1 MRQTTK
7 KRDKSWDWQLLR
19 PSWYPIVLVG
29 LRRKERHLNLM
40 SKFRLLLIVAGLTG
54 LAASGWAQSPGAP
67 QGPSRPV
74 APVESVPT
82 SAFRATYYEV
92 RASLDA
98 VGQVMNA
105 QAKIDF
111 AAREAARV
119 VDVELNQ
126 NLRIN
131 SVRDVSGK
139 PVEYD
144 RDDSSALKLHV
155 MLDDTVPAGGKVTL
169 FFDYGGPLSTRM
181 SDPNQSLRLAYIAKD
196 GGYLLLPSRW
206 FPLTDFPSNRYTGI
220 FQIEV
225 PGNMVVVG
233 TGTSAGP
240 PASVTPKPVALPPIA
255 PALGN
260 SRRGAAPVS
269 TTATPPPPPLENE
282 RMLYT
287 YRVDR
292 PEAAGTFVIA
302 PLQLSPEKAEGVPY
316 SIYTPAASA
325 NTAPAYADTIAHAV
339 DFYND
344 AFGPLP
350 EPGLT
355 LAQLPDGTVDGFA
368 APGLLLLS
376 ARQWSTKPNERLL
389 ADLVAHQ
396 WWGTQVTAATP
407 SDVWITDGLSRYSE
421 GLYVEQNSGKEGL
434 NKALEDYAV
443 GALMFDDSAPIAD
456 AGRLQPGSEEYQS
469 VVVNKGAMVFHMLRA
484 IIGDANF
491 NALLKDFYSRY
502 AGKSARIQDFEQLAE
517 ARLAQP
523 ASTEFKMGNAP
534 AATDQPTSLRP
545 FFTQWLHST
554 GVPEFNLEYVIYR
567 TKKGFR
573 IVGKAKQNLDV
584 FHMDVEIE
592 VQTEGNPEFKTIT
605 ISGKESAFTVETF
618 GRPKPN
624 GIIIDPHD
632 YILKSS
638 QRLRVRGIIARGE
651 SLASEGRYYDAVQ
664 EYQKALEQDRQNALA
679 DFRMGEAFFYQRNYA
694 ASAQSFRD
702 ALDGATDLT
711 TKWTEVWAHIYLG
724 RIYDIQGDRTRAV
737 NEYSKAKQTGDD
749 TGGAQEE
756 AEKSLKKAYSE
767 TGA

>member
-1 MRQTTK
+1 
-7 KRDKSWDWQLLR
+7 
-19 PSWYPIVLVG
+19 
-29 LRRKERHLNLM
+29 M
-40 SKFRLLLIVAGLTG
+40 SKFRLLLL
-54 LAASGWAQSPGAP
+54 LAVLPGFTAFGWAQSPGAP
-67 QGPSRPV
+67 QGPGRGV
-74 APVESVPT
+74 APVQSIPT
-82 SAFRATYYEV
+82 AAFRATNYEV

-105 QAKIDF
+105 QAKVDF
-111 AAREAARV
+111 AAKDAGRV
-119 VDVELNQ
+119 VEVELNQ
-126 NLRIN
+126 NLRVN
-131 SVRDVSGK
+131 SVRDVSGR
-139 PVEYD
+139 PVSYD
-144 RDDSSALKLHV
+144 RDDNSSLKLHV
-155 MLDDTVPAGGKVTL
+155 TLDDTVPAGGKVTL
-169 FFDYGGPLSTRM
+169 FFDYGGPLTSRLNTPDQGVRM
-181 SDPNQSLRLAYIAKD
+181 AYIAKD

-206 FPLTDFPSNRYTGI
+206 FPLTDFPSNRYTGV

-225 PGNMVVVG
+225 PGTMTVVG
-233 TGTSAGP
+233 TGKSAGP
-240 PASVTPKPVALPPIA
+240 PESVTPKVASSPA
-255 PALGN
+255 PAPILGN
-260 SRRGAAPVS
+260 ARRGAPVS
-269 TTATPPPPPLENE
+269 PMSAPPPPSMENE

-287 YRVDR
+287 YRVDK
-292 PEAAGTFVIA
+292 PEPAGTFVIA
-302 PLQLSPEKAEGVPY
+302 PLQLSPEHAQGATY
-316 SIYTPAASA
+316 SIYTPPASA
-325 NTAPAYADTIAHAV
+325 NTAPAYADAISHV
-339 DFYND
+339 LDFFND
-344 AFGPLP
+344 DFGALP

-355 LAQLPDGTVDGFA
+355 VAQLPDGTVDGFA
-368 APGLLLLS
+368 APGLLLVS
-376 ARQWSTKPNERLL
+376 ARQWSAKPNERLL
-389 ADLVAHQ
+389 ADLAAHQ
-396 WWGTQVTAATP
+396 WWGAQVTPATT
-407 SDVWITDGLSRYSE
+407 SDVWVTDGLSRYSE
-421 GLYVEQNSGKEGL
+421 GLYVEQTTGKEGL

-456 AGRLQPGSEEYQS
+456 ARRLEPGSEEYQS

-491 NALLKDFYSRY
+491 SALLKDFYSRY

-517 ARLAQP
+517 TRQAQP
-523 ASTEFKMGNAP
+523 APAEFKLGNAP
-534 AATDQPTSLRP
+534 AASAEPASLRP

-554 GVPEFNLEYVIYR
+554 GVPEFSLEYVIYR

-605 ISGKESAFTVETF
+605 ISGKESPFTVETF

-624 GIIIDPHD
+624 GIILDPHD

-638 QRLRVRGIIARGE
+638 QKLRVRGIIARGE
-651 SLASEGRYYDAVQ
+651 SFAGQGRYYDAVQ
-664 EYQKALEQDRQNALA
+664 QYQKALEQDRQNALA

-711 TKWTEVWAHIYLG
+711 TKWTEVWSHIYLG

-749 TGGAQEE
+749 TGGAQAE

>member
-1 MRQTTK
+1 VT
-7 KRDKSWDWQLLR
+7 
-19 PSWYPIVLVG
+19 
-29 LRRKERHLNLM
+29 
-40 SKFRLLLIVAGLTG
+40 
-54 LAASGWAQSPGAP
+54 
-67 QGPSRPV
+67 
-74 APVESVPT
+74 
-82 SAFRATYYEV
+82 
-92 RASLDA
+92 
-98 VGQVMNA
+98 
-105 QAKIDF
+105 
-111 AAREAARV
+111 
-119 VDVELNQ
+119 
-126 NLRIN
+126 
-131 SVRDVSGK
+131 
-139 PVEYD
+139 YD
-144 RDDSSALKLHV
+144 RDDNSGLKLHIT
-155 MLDDTVPAGGKVTL
+155 LADTVPVGGKVTL
-169 FFDYGGPLSTRM
+169 FFDYGGPLSSRVNDPSQGVRM
-181 SDPNQSLRLAYIAKD
+181 AYIAKD

-225 PGNMVVVG
+225 PGNMTVVG
-233 TGTSAGP
+233 TGTSAGA
-240 PASVTPKPVALPPIA
+240 PASVIPKITPSPASA

-260 SRRGAAPVS
+260 TRHGAPVS
-269 TTATPPPPPLENE
+269 PMSAPPPPSMENE

-287 YRVDR
+287 YRVDK

-302 PLQLSPEKAEGVPY
+302 PLQLSPTRAEGATY
-316 SIYTPAASA
+316 SIYTPSASA
-325 NTAPAYADTIAHAV
+325 NTAPAYADAIAHVV

-355 LAQLPDGTVDGFA
+355 VAQLPDGSLDGYA
-368 APGLLLLS
+368 APGLLLVS
-376 ARQWSTKPNERLL
+376 ARQWLAKPNDRLL
-389 ADLVAHQ
+389 ADLAAHQ
-396 WWGTQVTAATP
+396 WWGAQVSAATP

-421 GLYVEQNSGKEGL
+421 GLYVEQTLGKDGL
-434 NKALEDYAV
+434 NKAIEDYAV

-484 IIGDANF
+484 IIGEANF

-502 AGKSARIQDFEQLAE
+502 AGKSARVQDFEKLAE
-517 ARLAQP
+517 ASLSQP
-523 ASTEFKMGNAP
+523 APTGFKMGNSP
-534 AATDQPTSLRP
+534 AASAEPSSLRP

-554 GVPEFNLEYVIYR
+554 GVPEFNLEYVVYR

-605 ISGKESAFTVETF
+605 ISGKESGFTVETF

-624 GIIIDPHD
+624 GIILDPHD
-632 YILKSS
+632 FILKSS

-651 SLASEGRYYDAVQ
+651 ALAGQGRYYDAVQ
-664 EYQKALEQDRQNALA
+664 QYQKALEQDRQNALA

-711 TKWTEVWAHIYLG
+711 TKWTEVWSHIYLG

-737 NEYSKAKQTGDD
+737 NEYSKAKQTADD
-749 TGGAQEE
+749 TGGAQAE
-756 AEKSLKKAYSE
+756 AEKSQKKAYSE
-767 TGA
+767 AGS

>member
-1 MRQTTK
+1 VPGR
-7 KRDKSWDWQLLR
+7 
-19 PSWYPIVLVG
+19 
-29 LRRKERHLNLM
+29 
-40 SKFRLLLIVAGLTG
+40 
-54 LAASGWAQSPGAP
+54 AQSPGAP
-67 QGPSRPV
+67 QGPGRGV
-74 APVESVPT
+74 APVQTIPT
-82 SAFRATYYEV
+82 AAFRATYYEV

-105 QAKIDF
+105 QAKVDF
-111 AAREAARV
+111 AAREPARV
-119 VDVELNQ
+119 VEVELNQ
-126 NLRIN
+126 NLRVN
-131 SVRDVSGK
+131 SVRDVSGR
-139 PVEYD
+139 PVSYD
-144 RDDSSALKLHV
+144 RDDNSSLKLHV
-155 MLDDTVPAGGKVTL
+155 TLDDTVPAGGKVTL
-169 FFDYGGPLSTRM
+169 FFDYGGPLSSRM
-181 SDPNQSLRLAYIAKD
+181 NNPDQGVRMAYIAKD

-225 PGNMVVVG
+225 PGTMTVVG
-233 TGTSAGP
+233 TGKSAGAP
-240 PASVTPKPVALPPIA
+240 ESVTPKVASSPA
-255 PALGN
+255 PAPMLGN
-260 SRRGAAPVS
+260 ARRGAPVS
-269 TTATPPPPPLENE
+269 PMSAPPPPSMENE

-287 YRVDR
+287 YRVEK

-302 PLQLSPEKAEGVPY
+302 PLQLSPERAEGATY
-316 SIYTPAASA
+316 SIYTPPASA
-325 NTAPAYADTIAHAV
+325 NTAPAYADAIAHV
-339 DFYND
+339 LDFYND
-344 AFGPLP
+344 DFGALP

-355 LAQLPDGTVDGFA
+355 VAQLPDGTVDGFA
-368 APGLLLLS
+368 APGLLLVS
-376 ARQWSTKPNERLL
+376 ARQWSAKPNERLL
-389 ADLVAHQ
+389 ADLAAHQ
-396 WWGTQVTAATP
+396 WWGAQVTPATT

-421 GLYVEQNSGKEGL
+421 GLFVEQSTGKDGL

-456 AGRLQPGSEEYQS
+456 ARRLEPGSEEYQS

-491 NALLKDFYSRY
+491 SALLKDFYSRY

-517 ARLAQP
+517 TRQTRP
-523 ASTEFKMGNAP
+523 APAEFKLGNAP
-534 AATDQPTSLRP
+534 AVSAEPASLRP

-605 ISGKESAFTVETF
+605 ISGKESPFTVETF

-624 GIIIDPHD
+624 GILLDPHD

-638 QRLRVRGIIARGE
+638 QKLRVRGIIARGE
-651 SLASEGRYYDAVQ
+651 SFAGLGRYYDAVQ
-664 EYQKALEQDRQNALA
+664 QYQKALEQDRQNALA

-694 ASAQSFRD
+694 AAAQSFRD

-711 TKWTEVWAHIYLG
+711 TKWTEVWSHIYLG

-737 NEYSKAKQTGDD
+737 NEYSKAKQTADD
-749 TGGAQEE
+749 TGGAQAE

>member
-1 MRQTTK
+1 
-7 KRDKSWDWQLLR
+7 
-19 PSWYPIVLVG
+19 
-29 LRRKERHLNLM
+29 M
-40 SKFRLLLIVAGLTG
+40 SKFRLLFTLAGLTA
-54 LAASGWAQSPGAP
+54 LAAPCWAQSPGAP
-67 QGPSRPV
+67 QGPGRAV
-74 APVESVPT
+74 APIQAIPGA
-82 SAFRATYYEV
+82 AFRATYYEI
-92 RASLDA
+92 RASLDP

-105 QAKIDF
+105 QAKVDF
-111 AAREAARV
+111 AAKEAGRIV
-119 VDVELNQ
+119 EVELNQ
-126 NLRIN
+126 NLRVN
-131 SVRDVSGK
+131 SVRDGSGK
-139 PVEYD
+139 PVTYD
-144 RDDSSALKLHV
+144 RDDNSDLKLHV
-155 MLDDTVPAGGKVTL
+155 TLADTIPVGGKVTL
-169 FFDYGGPLSTRM
+169 FFDYGGPLSSRLNNPDQAVRM
-181 SDPNQSLRLAYIAKD
+181 AYIAKE

-225 PGNMVVVG
+225 PGTMTVVG
-233 TGTSAGP
+233 TGVSTGAP
-240 PASVTPKPVALPPIA
+240 DSVTPKAQALPSSA

-260 SRRGAAPVS
+260 ARHPAPVS
-269 TTATPPPPPLENE
+269 PTGVPAPPPMENE

-287 YRVDR
+287 YRVDK
-292 PEAAGTFVIA
+292 PEAAGTFVIG
-302 PLQLSPEKAEGVPY
+302 PLQLSPQHAQGATY
-316 SIYTPAASA
+316 SIYTPSAAA
-325 NTAPAYADTIAHAV
+325 NTAPAYADAISHTL
-339 DFYND
+339 DFFND
-344 AFGPLP
+344 EFGPLP
-350 EPGLT
+350 APGLT
-355 LAQLPDGTVDGFA
+355 VAQLPDGTVDGYA
-368 APGLLLLS
+368 APGLLLVS
-376 ARQWSTKPNERLL
+376 ARQWSAKPNERLL

-396 WWGTQVTAATP
+396 WWGAQVTAATS

-421 GLYVEQNSGKEGL
+421 GLFVEQNSGKDGL

-456 AGRLQPGSEEYQS
+456 ARRLESGTEEYQS
-469 VVVNKGAMVFHMLRA
+469 VVVNKGAMVFHMLRS

-491 NALLKDFYSRY
+491 TALLKDFYSRF
-502 AGKSARIQDFEQLAE
+502 AGKSARVQDFEQLAE
-517 ARLAQP
+517 KHLAQP
-523 ASTEFKMGNAP
+523 APEGFKMGNSPPTASEEP
-534 AATDQPTSLRP
+534 ASLRP

-592 VQTEGNPEFKTIT
+592 VQTEGNPEFKKIA
-605 ISGKESAFTVETF
+605 ISGKESPFTVETF

-624 GIIIDPHD
+624 GIVLDPHD

-651 SLASEGRYYDAVQ
+651 SLAGLGRYYDAVQ
-664 EYQKALEQDRQNALA
+664 QYQKALEQDRQNALA

-711 TKWTEVWAHIYLG
+711 TRWTEVWSHIYLG

-737 NEYSKAKQTGDD
+737 NEYSKARQTNDD
-749 TGGAQEE
+749 TGGAQAE

-767 TGA
+767 TAS

>member
-1 MRQTTK
+1 
-7 KRDKSWDWQLLR
+7 
-19 PSWYPIVLVG
+19 
-29 LRRKERHLNLM
+29 
-40 SKFRLLLIVAGLTG
+40 
-54 LAASGWAQSPGAP
+54 
-67 QGPSRPV
+67 
-74 APVESVPT
+74 
-82 SAFRATYYEV
+82 
-92 RASLDA
+92 
-98 VGQVMNA
+98 MNA
-105 QAKIDF
+105 QAKVDF
-111 AAREAARV
+111 AAKEAGRV
-119 VDVELNQ
+119 VEVELNQ
-126 NLRIN
+126 NLRVN
-131 SVRDVSGK
+131 SVRDVSGR
-139 PVEYD
+139 PVSYD
-144 RDDSSALKLHV
+144 RDDSSSLKLHV
-155 MLDDTVPAGGKVTL
+155 TLDDTVPAGGKVTL
-169 FFDYGGPLSTRM
+169 FFDYGGPLSSRM
-181 SDPNQSLRLAYIAKD
+181 NNPEQAVRMAYIAKD

-225 PGNMVVVG
+225 PGTMTVVG
-233 TGTSAGP
+233 TGKSAGAP
-240 PASVTPKPVALPPIA
+240 ESVTPKVASSPA
-255 PALGN
+255 PTPMLGN
-260 SRRGAAPVS
+260 ARRGAPVS
-269 TTATPPPPPLENE
+269 PMSAPPPPSMENE

-287 YRVDR
+287 YRVDK
-292 PEAAGTFVIA
+292 PEPAGTFVIA
-302 PLQLSPEKAEGVPY
+302 PLQLSPERAEGAAY
-316 SIYTPAASA
+316 SIYTPPASA
-325 NTAPAYADTIAHAV
+325 TTAPAYADAVAHIL
-339 DFYND
+339 DFYNGD
-344 AFGPLP
+344 FGPLP

-355 LAQLPDGTVDGFA
+355 VAQLPDGTVDGFA
-368 APGLLLLS
+368 APGLLLVS
-376 ARQWSTKPNERLL
+376 ARQWSAKPNERLL
-389 ADLVAHQ
+389 ADLAAHQ
-396 WWGTQVTAATP
+396 WWGAQVTPGTT
-407 SDVWITDGLSRYSE
+407 SDVWLTDGLSRYSE
-421 GLYVEQNSGKEGL
+421 GLYVEQTSGKDGL

-456 AGRLQPGSEEYQS
+456 ARRLEPGSEEYQS

-491 NALLKDFYSRY
+491 SALLKDFYSRY

-517 ARLAQP
+517 TREAQP
-523 ASTEFKMGNAP
+523 APAEFKLGNAP
-534 AATDQPTSLRP
+534 AASAEPASLRP

-605 ISGKESAFTVETF
+605 ISGKESPFTVETF

-624 GIIIDPHD
+624 GIVLDPHD

-638 QRLRVRGIIARGE
+638 QKLRVRGIIARGE
-651 SLASEGRYYDAVQ
+651 SFAGLGRYYDAVQ
-664 EYQKALEQDRQNALA
+664 QYQKALELDRQNALA

-711 TKWTEVWAHIYLG
+711 TKWTEVWSHIYLG

-737 NEYSKAKQTGDD
+737 NEYSKAKQTADD
-749 TGGAQEE
+749 TGGAQAE

>member
-1 MRQTTK
+1 
-7 KRDKSWDWQLLR
+7 
-19 PSWYPIVLVG
+19 
-29 LRRKERHLNLM
+29 M
-40 SKFRLLLIVAGLTG
+40 SKFRLLLLLAG
-54 LAASGWAQSPGAP
+54 LAAFAAPGWAQSPGAP
-67 QGPSRPV
+67 QGPSRAV
-74 APVESVPT
+74 APVQAMPT
-82 SAFRATYYEV
+82 AAFRATYYEI
-92 RASLDA
+92 RASLDS
-98 VGQVMNA
+98 VGQVLNA
-105 QAKIDF
+105 QAKVDF
-111 AAREAARV
+111 AASEAGRV

-126 NLRIN
+126 NLRVN
-131 SVRDVSGK
+131 SVRDISGK
-139 PVEYD
+139 PVTYD
-144 RDDSSALKLHV
+144 RDDISGLKLHV
-155 MLDDTVPAGGKVTL
+155 TLADTIPVGGKVTL
-169 FFDYGGPLSTRM
+169 FFDYGGPLSSRLNDPSQPLRM
-181 SDPNQSLRLAYIAKD
+181 ASIAKD
-196 GGYLLLPSRW
+196 GGYLLLPARW

-225 PGNMVVVG
+225 PGTMTVVG
-233 TGTSAGP
+233 TGTSAGAP
-240 PASVTPKPVALPPIA
+240 QSVTPKAVAPPPAPVGAL
-255 PALGN
+255 ALGN
-260 SRRGAAPVS
+260 ARHGAPVAPTS
-269 TTATPPPPPLENE
+269 APPPPSMENE

-287 YRVDR
+287 YRVDK

-302 PLQLSPEKAEGVPY
+302 PLQLSPQRAQGETY

-325 NTAPAYADTIAHAV
+325 NTAPAYADAISHV
-339 DFYND
+339 LDFYNG
-344 AFGPLP
+344 AFGALP
-350 EPGLT
+350 APGLT
-355 LAQLPDGTVDGFA
+355 VAQLPDGTVDGFA
-368 APGLLLLS
+368 APGLLLVS
-376 ARQWSTKPNERLL
+376 ARQWTAKPNERLL

-396 WWGTQVTAATP
+396 WWGTQITPSTP
-407 SDVWITDGLSRYSE
+407 SDVWLTDGLSRYSE
-421 GLYVEQNSGKEGL
+421 GLFVEQESGKEGL
-434 NKALEDYAV
+434 NKALEDFAV

-456 AGRLQPGSEEYQS
+456 AGRLEPGSEEYQS
-469 VVVNKGAMVFHMLRA
+469 VVVNKGAMVFHMLRS

-491 NALLKDFYSRY
+491 DALLKDFYLQY
-502 AGKSARIQDFEQLAE
+502 AGKSARVQDFEKLAE
-517 ARLAQP
+517 GRLSQP
-523 ASTEFKMGNAP
+523 APTGFKMGNAP
-534 AATDQPTSLRP
+534 VVSAEPSSLRP

-554 GVPEFNLEYVIYR
+554 GVPEFNLEYVVYR

-605 ISGKESAFTVETF
+605 LSGKESTFTVETF

-651 SLASEGRYYDAVQ
+651 SLASQGRYYDAVQ
-664 EYQKALEQDRQNALA
+664 QYQKALEQDRLNALA

-711 TKWTEVWAHIYLG
+711 TKWTEVWSHIYLG

-737 NEYSKAKQTGDD
+737 NEYSKAKQTADD
-749 TGGAQEE
+749 TGGAQAE